1 MEKTAST
8 TCKKTGFGV
17 WYCDSDLVHWEC
29 KRLFTQ
35 AGKKLPRQDLK
46 ITYKWDKEITA
57 VAGKGQTDSHF
68 IHVAALFSA
77 GSGFPMRNNWLREQL
92 NTAQEVLVLWIWS
105 CELLCLCP
113 SLMNLISPN
122 DIDQLFW
129 MLPDLILLLWF
140 PLCCHKTSHSI
151 LEKSHF
157 FNCTQN
163 FNTHH

>member
-35 AGKKLPRQDLK
+35 AGKKPTQTGSQNHLQMRQRNNCCCWQGANWL
-46 ITYKWDKEITA
+46 TLHSCGCT
-57 VAGKGQTDSHF
+57 
-68 IHVAALFSA
+68 LFA

-151 LEKSHF
+151 LEKKHF